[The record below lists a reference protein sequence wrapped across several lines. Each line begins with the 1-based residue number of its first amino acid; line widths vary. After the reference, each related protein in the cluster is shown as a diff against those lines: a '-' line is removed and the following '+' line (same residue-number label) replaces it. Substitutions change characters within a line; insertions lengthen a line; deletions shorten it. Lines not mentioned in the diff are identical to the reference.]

1 MKKINVL
8 MTGLTLAV
16 SGSAVAGMPT
26 IKTQI
31 RGDLVRSDSDGAHE
45 STSLQIPYMRF
56 DIKGKITDDLSY
68 RLKFRLNKTLAG
80 ENDDGSGKGVDY
92 AYIQKRFDNGIKVKL
107 GKQYINLGG
116 YESIFSSRDTY
127 SQGSL
132 TWNNASFYRNA
143 VGVFYNIGD
152 HSFNAQVAN
161 NDEDPDDNAEAR
173 SENLLYGA
181 QAIFSFADGMINPLI
196 SYHTDTNHD
205 DIAVGLQIKASTLT
219 VEVDRVVTQHDDTD
233 AGAKV
238 DDDKSS
244 TVFIKYKQ
252 GKWSPQLR
260 YTVANGE
267 AYKDF
272 DSYNVALEYYPY
284 GNSSLRYHVAYAKKD
299 NTKDDAT
306 STKDESK
313 TLTVGF
319 AMSF

>member
-8 MTGLTLAV
+8 VTGLALAV
-16 SGSAVAGMPT
+16 SGSAIAGMPT

-31 RGDLVRSDSDGAHE
+31 RGDLVRSDVEGASE
-45 STSLQIPYMRF
+45 GTSFQVPYMRF
-56 DIKGKITDDLSY
+56 DVKGKITDDLSY
-68 RLKFRLNKTLAG
+68 RLKFRLNKTLAQ
-80 ENDDGSGKGVDY
+80 EDDDGTGKGVDY
-92 AYIQKRFDNGIKVKL
+92 AYIQKKFDSGIKVKL

-143 VGVFYNIGD
+143 VGVFYNIGG

-161 NDEDPDDNAEAR
+161 NAEEDR
-173 SENLLYGA
+173 SDNLLYGA
-181 QAIFSFADGMINPLI
+181 QAIFSFADGMINPLV
-196 SYHTDTNHD
+196 SYHSDTTHD
-205 DIAVGLQIKASTLT
+205 DIAVGLQVKASALT

-233 AGAKV
+233 AGVKV

-244 TVFIKYKQ
+244 TVFVKYKQ

-260 YTVANGE
+260 YTVADGD

-272 DSYNVALEYYPY
+272 DSYHVALEHYPY

-306 STKDESK
+306 STKEESK

-319 AMSF
+319 ALSF